1 MIIITLS
8 KVAAIKF
15 LTEEGVACEI
25 EDDPWYNVERLN
37 CAATVCKTVLGEGG
51 GGKGI
56 SESRLVHILHN
67 DTKICV
73 DPQIQR
79 SLGLFANVIFLSQ
92 NFILTIMMHR
102 ESHLILNFK
111 KPSVKPD
118 QVISFDAFPRISTGA
133 LFYNFG
139 WEEGRL
145 LEGGH
150 LIKEALIN
158 KL

>member
-1 MIIITLS
+1 MIVITLS

-25 EDDPWYNVERLN
+25 EDDPWYNVEILN
-37 CAATVCKTVLGEGG
+37 CAATVRKTVLGEGG
-51 GGKGI
+51 GGEGI
-56 SESRLVHILHN
+56 SESRLVHILHD

-102 ESHLILNFK
+102 ESHLILNLK
-111 KPSVKPD
+111 NLP
-118 QVISFDAFPRISTGA
+118 
-133 LFYNFG
+133 LN
-139 WEEGRL
+139 
-145 LEGGH
+145 
-150 LIKEALIN
+150 LIK
-158 KL
+158 

>member
-1 MIIITLS
+1 M
-8 KVAAIKF
+8 KF

-25 EDDPWYNVERLN
+25 EDDPWYNIEILN

-51 GGKGI
+51 GGEGI
-56 SESRLVHILHN
+56 SESRLVHILHD

-102 ESHLILNFK
+102 ESHLILNLK
-111 KPSVKPD
+111 NLPLNLVK
-118 QVISFDAFPRISTGA
+118 
-133 LFYNFG
+133 
-139 WEEGRL
+139 
-145 LEGGH
+145 
-150 LIKEALIN
+150 
-158 KL
+158 